1 MIFIKYYF
9 LLLIS
14 ITVSVGAY
22 ATELYRTVDED
33 GNVVFS
39 DIKTHDAKTIKVKP
53 NVIDLDI
60 PDMPESSAQNTSK
73 KQVSNNSGT
82 AQQEISGWN
91 TTNGSNLRRRART
104 ETNGAISRPKATP
117 ASGGRAGGR

>member
-1 MIFIKYYF
+1 MILLKYYF

-22 ATELYRTVDED
+22 ATELYRTVDEN

-39 DIKTHDAKTIKVKP
+39 DKKTHDAETIIVQP

-60 PDMPESSAQNTSK
+60 PDMPESSAQKTSK
-73 KQVSNNSGT
+73 KQVSNNSGA
-82 AQQEISGWN
+82 AQQELSGWN

>member
-1 MIFIKYYF
+1 MILLKYYF

-22 ATELYRTVDED
+22 ATELYRTVDEN

-39 DIKTHDAKTIKVKP
+39 DKKTHDAETIIVQP

-60 PDMPESSAQNTSK
+60 PDMPESSAQKTSK

-117 ASGGRAGGR
+117 ASGSRAGGR

>member
-1 MIFIKYYF
+1 MILLKYYF

-22 ATELYRTVDED
+22 ATELYRTVDEN

-39 DIKTHDAKTIKVKP
+39 DKKTHDAETIIVQP

-60 PDMPESSAQNTSK
+60 PDMPESSAQKTSK
-73 KQVSNNSGT
+73 KRGSNNSGT
-82 AQQEISGWN
+82 AQQEISGRN

-104 ETNGAISRPKATP
+104 ETNGATSRPKATP
-117 ASGGRAGGR
+117 ASGSRAGGR